1 MCELFGI
8 CSSEPFEANELLESF
23 YNHSVEHK
31 DGWGLAVFRRGA
43 VSMEKEPVKAIDS
56 LYLRQRLSC
65 RVEGSNLLAHIRLAT
80 IGQINYSNCHPFIWD
95 DESGRTWTLVHNG
108 TLFDSTLISPYFDMQ
123 EGTTDSEGVLLYIID
138 CINYESRRLG
148 RALNADERF
157 RVIDDIIVRLS
168 ADNKL
173 NLLIYDGEIMYV
185 HTNYK
190 DSLNEW
196 AASDKCVFCTRPLP
210 TGSWHALPMNQLL
223 AYKDGRRIKC
233 GTIHDNEFFDEDHD
247 FTALY
252 SAFSEL

>member
-95 DESGRTWTLVHNG
+95 DESGR
-108 TLFDSTLISPYFDMQ
+108 
-123 EGTTDSEGVLLYIID
+123 
-138 CINYESRRLG
+138 
-148 RALNADERF
+148 ALNADERF

-168 ADNKL
+168 AENKL
-173 NLLIYDGEIMYV
+173 NLIIYDGEIMYV
-185 HTNYK
+185 HTNYR

-233 GTIHDNEFFDEDHD
+233 GTIHYNEFLDEDHD
-247 FTALY
+247 FATLY